1 MQASV
6 PQGML
11 EALDGNKNGVSYLQ
25 VGAAPGSE
33 LRRQSRLRFWRFWLI
48 NLIWEWIGHLEKIFI
63 VSCAMTSEKII
74 GIIQIIATQQRSP
87 QKIQQILWRNYLETN
102 CVSMSYGFQLNFI
115 LPIGGGRYGSKLG

>member
-1 MQASV
+1 M
-6 PQGML
+6 
-11 EALDGNKNGVSYLQ
+11 
-25 VGAAPGSE
+25 
-33 LRRQSRLRFWRFWLI
+33 
-48 NLIWEWIGHLEKIFI
+48 EKIFI